1 MNYNVCGIYSIT
13 NPIGEKYIGSSRCIR
28 KRWIRHKFKSQ
39 NHRKLFTSLEKYGI
53 ENHLF
58 EIITECHPSLLIDY
72 EVFYQ
77 KKFDTVKNGL
87 NCNYANESPR
97 KGKTHNEEAKQKNR
111 LAHLGK
117 KLSEETKNK
126 ISSSLIGISKK
137 PMSEET
143 KRKVSEA
150 KKGVKL
156 NLSDEQREK
165 RRLQVSQIIRTNGK
179 KVKCTETGKIYDSI
193 AKAAKDNNIN
203 EANLRYWLNYR
214 PDYNKTSLIKI

>member
-1 MNYNVCGIYSIT
+1 MNYKICGIYSIT
-13 NPIGEKYIGSSRCIR
+13 NPDGEKYIGSSKCIKSR
-28 KRWIRHKFKSQ
+28 WSGHRFKRGSHP
-39 NHRKLFTSLEKYGI
+39 KLNESKDKYGI
-53 ENHLF
+53 ENHVF
-58 EIITECHPSLLIDY
+58 EIIIECHSSLLIEY

-77 KKFDTVKNGL
+77 KEFDTVKNGL
-87 NCNYANESPR
+87 NCHYANESSR
-97 KGKTHNEEAKQKNR
+97 KGKTLTEESKEKLR
-111 LAHLGK
+111 LANLGK
-117 KLSEETKNK
+117 KLSEEHKRK
-126 ISSSLIGISKK
+126 ISETTKGRKGK

-165 RRLQVSQIIRTNGK
+165 RKLQVSQIIRTNGK

-203 EANLRYWLNYR
+203 EGNLRYWLNYR